1 MTALPSGKS
10 AHEHPIDAASVAHA
24 RDAVPTADETARL
37 AGLLSVMADPL
48 RLRIVFALDE
58 TDELCVGDLALALDV
73 SEDAAG
79 YALRL
84 LRAAGLVT
92 TRKHGRV
99 VYNRLSPDFPEP
111 LLHYCLRELIKL
123 TGVSDR

>member
-1 MTALPSGKS
+1 MSLS
-10 AHEHPIDAASVAHA
+10 HEHPIDRAAVTRA
-24 RDAVPTADETARL
+24 REAVPSADETARL

-58 TDELCVGDLALALDV
+58 TGELCVGDLALALEV
-73 SEDAAG
+73 SEDSAG

-92 TRKHGRV
+92 TRKSGRV
-99 VYNRLSPDFPEP
+99 VYNRLAPDFPEP
-111 LLHYCLRELIKL
+111 LLHYCLRELISI
-123 TGVSDR
+123 TGA

>member
-1 MTALPSGKS
+1 MTAAAARASG
-10 AHEHPIDAASVAHA
+10 HEHPIDAKSVIRA
-24 RDAVPTADETARL
+24 REAAPSADETARL

-58 TDELCVGDLALALDV
+58 VDELCVGDLALALDV

-84 LRAAGLVT
+84 LRAAGLVE

-99 VYNRLSPDFPEP
+99 VYNRLAADFPEP
-111 LLHYCLRELIKL
+111 LLHYCLRELIKI
-123 TGVSDR
+123 TRHQDH

>member
-1 MTALPSGKS
+1 MTGIPEGS
-10 AHEHPIDAASVAHA
+10 AHEHPIDSAAVETA
-24 RDAVPTADETARL
+24 RTAVPSADETARL

-58 TDELCVGDLALALDV
+58 TGELCVGDLALALDV

-84 LRAAGLVT
+84 LRAAGLVA
-92 TRKHGRV
+92 TRKDGRL
-99 VYNRLSPDFPEP
+99 VYNRLAADFPEP
-111 LLHYCLRELIKL
+111 LLHYCLRELIKI
-123 TGVSDR
+123 TRV

>member
-1 MTALPSGKS
+1 MTALPIGKS
-10 AHEHPIDAASVAHA
+10 PHEHPIDAKAVEHA

-58 TDELCVGDLALALDV
+58 TEELCVGDLALALEV

-111 LLHYCLRELIKL
+111 LLHYCLRELIKI
-123 TGVSDR
+123 TRA